1 MEEEG
6 ESSACKS
13 LINRRARWSALIHLA
28 FGAATGSTAA
38 RPTSESWLP
47 VLDAPVSVQ
56 TRRPL
61 LAAWACCA
69 RRFSGLPLLGR
80 RKGSYGNYHA
90 TGEAPVRHARA
101 ARAARALRLIEEPRL
116 ATVSDFGE
124 PHGPKVDSG
133 P

>member
-1 MEEEG
+1 MQIADQSASQMVCTHSPGVWCSYWLDGG
-6 ESSACKS
+6 EANQRELAASAG
-13 LINRRARWSALIHLA
+13 RARLSADE
-28 FGAATGSTAA
+28 G
-38 RPTSESWLP
+38 
-47 VLDAPVSVQ
+47 

-69 RRFSGLPLLGR
+69 RRFSGLPLHGR